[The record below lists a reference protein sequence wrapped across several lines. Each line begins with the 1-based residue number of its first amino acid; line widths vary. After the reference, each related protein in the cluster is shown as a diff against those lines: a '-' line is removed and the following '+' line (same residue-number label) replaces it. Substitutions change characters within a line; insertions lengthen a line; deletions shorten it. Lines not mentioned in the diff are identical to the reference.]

1 MDINELIA
9 IVKKKISNKISVEN
23 IKIEDKSFL
32 HENHKNHQKG
42 KYHLK
47 IIIESKDLKKLT
59 KIDSTKK
66 IYNILNEEMKSFIHS
81 IQILIT

>member
-1 MDINELIA
+1 MDINELNA

>member
-1 MDINELIA
+1 MDINELNA

-32 HENHKNHQKG
+32 HKNHKNHQKG

-66 IYNILNEEMKSFIHS
+66 IYNILDEEMKSFIHS

>member
-1 MDINELIA
+1 MDINELNA

-66 IYNILNEEMKSFIHS
+66 MYNILNEEMKSFIHS